1 MSKSSVEFKHKL
13 HTKYFLRCLGLLPS
27 QATPYDSSRTALAY
41 FCISGLS
48 LLNTLETATKLEE
61 RQQWINWLYSNL
73 VPSGDGFR
81 GSSSH
86 KLPTEDLEYDGANLP
101 ATYFSVMSLAA
112 LRDETFRT
120 RLDREKICRFVGKC
134 QREDGSFAPNWS
146 PARGAFG
153 ENDLRCNYMATGIL
167 KALRAS
173 KKLVNEVMNV
183 PKAIDFI
190 LSTRGYDGGLG
201 QTQGAESHAGLTFC
215 GLASLSLILE
225 YYKTGDSTVWD
236 VCDWSK
242 TVHWLSHRQIF
253 AIGGVEE
260 NEDDGGLNGRINK
273 PADTCYAFWC
283 SASLEILLGTG
294 NSNTIINSE
303 HAEKYLLDQAQH
315 KLFGGFA
322 KVAGETPDQMHSF
335 LGICALS
342 LLNSSTKKNHGLLNL
357 VPTLVI
363 TEQTAK
369 WLLAEDQILA

>member
-1 MSKSSVEFKHKL
+1 MTEFKKKL
-13 HTKYFLRCLGLLPS
+13 HNKYFQRCLGFLPS

-48 LLNTLETATKLEE
+48 LLGTLETDISITE
-61 RQQWINWLYSNL
+61 RQQWIDWLHSNM

-81 GSSSH
+81 GSATH
-86 KLPTEDLEYDGANLP
+86 KLLTEDLEYDGANLP
-101 ATYFSVMSLAA
+101 ATYFSIMSLAA
-112 LRDETFRT
+112 LRDGSFREK
-120 RLDREKICRFVGKC
+120 LDRDKICRFVGKC

-146 PARGAFG
+146 PARGPFG

-173 KKLVNEVMNV
+173 KELVNEVMNV
-183 PKAIDFI
+183 PKAIEFI

-201 QTQGAESHAGLTFC
+201 QTKDAESHAGLTFC

-225 YYKTGDSTVWD
+225 YYKKGDMTIWD
-236 VCDWSK
+236 MCDWNK
-242 TVHWLSHRQIF
+242 TVQWLSHRQIF
-253 AIGGVEE
+253 AIGGPEE

-283 SASLEILLGTG
+283 AASLEILLGTG
-294 NSNTIINSE
+294 NSNTIINSKR
-303 HAEKYLLDQAQH
+303 AESYLLDQAQH

-322 KVAGETPDQMHSF
+322 KVTGETPDQMHSF
-335 LGICALS
+335 LGLSALS
-342 LLNSSTKKNHGLLNL
+342 LLNTSTKEEHGLLSLMPSL
-357 VPTLVI
+357 VV

-369 WLLAEDQILA
+369 WLTAED